1 MFWAINHQRILFIL
15 SVSISRCHFVNCQSS
30 SMLYAHCTLHTAY
43 RIQVHVHS
51 TYSSCAHRIS
61 CPKLHAYIPPYIV
74 VLDTHRRALLS
85 ARPWR
90 YALTI
95 PERNVMQPHAA
106 DLRQDPET
114 WSQECVFKDE
124 SPVTIFL

>member
-1 MFWAINHQRILFIL
+1 MQIDRSLDFD
-15 SVSISRCHFVNCQSS
+15 
-30 SMLYAHCTLHTAY
+30 HCLCSGLGTM
-43 RIQVHVHS
+43 
-51 TYSSCAHRIS
+51 
-61 CPKLHAYIPPYIV
+61 PKSARPYIV
-74 VLDTHRRALLS
+74 VLDTDRPALFG

-106 DLRQDPET
+106 DLRPDPET
-114 WSQECVFKDE
+114 WSQEGVFKDE

>member
-1 MFWAINHQRILFIL
+1 MI
-15 SVSISRCHFVNCQSS
+15 
-30 SMLYAHCTLHTAY
+30 TPHTHTHAVLWDLV
-43 RIQVHVHS
+43 QNG
-51 TYSSCAHRIS
+51 TP
-61 CPKLHAYIPPYIV
+61 CPKLDTYIRLYIV
-74 VLDTHRRALLS
+74 VLDTHRRALLI

-106 DLRQDPET
+106 DLRPDPET
-114 WSQECVFKDE
+114 WSQEGVFKDE

>member
-1 MFWAINHQRILFIL
+1 MYYVL
-15 SVSISRCHFVNCQSS
+15 
-30 SMLYAHCTLHTAY
+30 
-43 RIQVHVHS
+43 VHS
-51 TYSSCAHRIS
+51 TCVQVLQSPALLCACARVHLGS
-61 CPKLHAYIPPYIV
+61 GYKLQVHAVLWDLVQNGTPCPKLDTYIRLYIV
-74 VLDTHRRALLS
+74 VLDTHRRALLG

-106 DLRQDPET
+106 DLRPDPET
-114 WSQECVFKDE
+114 WSQEGVFKDE